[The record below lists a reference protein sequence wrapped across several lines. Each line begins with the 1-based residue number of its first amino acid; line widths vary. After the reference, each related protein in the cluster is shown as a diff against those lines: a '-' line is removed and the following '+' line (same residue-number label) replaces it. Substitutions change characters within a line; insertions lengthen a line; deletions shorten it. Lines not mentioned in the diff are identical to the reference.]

1 MNETRNIIAGLEIGK
16 EQSQLCYFDRKERE
30 PISVSVKAGSNQY
43 LFPTLLS
50 KKPGKEAWHYGLEA
64 DYFSRQEGEI
74 PVSGLLRIWNQD
86 QETEIDGEKYT
97 PGKLMEIYL
106 RGCISL
112 LGIGEPVRQIKAV
125 MVTVPKLSPALIQ
138 AVYQAGE
145 LMGFARSQIW
155 VQDYDESFYY
165 YVMNHRKDNWARKI
179 GWFLFEKDK
188 VSFARLVVDNQ
199 RRQK

>member
-1 MNETRNIIAGLEIGK
+1 M
-16 EQSQLCYFDRKERE
+16 
-30 PISVSVKAGSNQY
+30 
-43 LFPTLLS
+43 LS

-74 PVSGLLRIWNQD
+74 PVSGLLGIWNQD

-138 AVYQAGE
+138 ASRQCI
-145 LMGFARSQIW
+145 RR
-155 VQDYDESFYY
+155 ES
-165 YVMNHRKDNWARKI
+165 
-179 GWFLFEKDK
+179 
-188 VSFARLVVDNQ
+188 
-199 RRQK
+199 